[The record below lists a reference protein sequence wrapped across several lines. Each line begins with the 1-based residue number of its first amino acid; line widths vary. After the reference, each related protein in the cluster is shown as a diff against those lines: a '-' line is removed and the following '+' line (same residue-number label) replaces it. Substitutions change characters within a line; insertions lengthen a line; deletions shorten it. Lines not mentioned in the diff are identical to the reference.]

1 MISGAKQENLNGGEQ
16 RENQQW
22 KWGAGGGAT
31 YNWQCGACSRRSPT

>member
-22 KWGAGGGAT
+22 KWGGR
-31 YNWQCGACSRRSPT
+31 RRSYLQLAVWSLF